1 MARNAAVGTA
11 LVASLTKAAA
21 SPDMTD
27 PDIVVLRQKVHGMP
41 PASYGAK
48 LRDRLPDHEVVVAT
62 TPTEER
68 DLIER
73 ARVVTGI
80 DFDAEW
86 LDAARNLEL
95 FACTYAGT
103 GHLDIDAF
111 ADAGVAVTNAA
122 GVHGPNISE
131 YVIGALVAHERQFRQ
146 AWENQERNRWQAYPV
161 RELHGSTAAV
171 VGLGAIGEAL
181 VERLDAFGVETVG
194 VRYTPEKGGPTDEV
208 VGFDEVHRALA
219 RADYVILACPLTD
232 TTRGLIDADALA
244 SMRTDALLVNVAR
257 GPVVDTDDLVTALRD
272 DDIRAATLDVTDPE
286 PLPADHP
293 LWSFEN
299 VQITPHNAGNT
310 PKYYDRLADILAT
323 NIRRIEE
330 TDETEGLENQVG

>member
-1 MARNAAVGTA
+1 
-11 LVASLTKAAA
+11 
-21 SPDMTD
+21 MTE
-27 PDIVVLRQKVHGMP
+27 PDILVLRQKVHGMSP
-41 PASYGAK
+41 SSYGAK
-48 LRDRLPDHEVVVAT
+48 LRDRLPDHEVAVAT
-62 TPTEER
+62 TPDEER
-68 DLIER
+68 DLIQR
-73 ARVVTGI
+73 ARVATGI
-80 DFDAEW
+80 HFDTSW
-86 LDAARNLEL
+86 LDHAENLDL
-95 FACTYAGT
+95 FACAYAGT
-103 GHLDIDAF
+103 GHLDIDAL

-131 YVIGALVAHERQFRQ
+131 YVIGALVAHERQFRRAREQ
-146 AWENQERNRWQAYPV
+146 QERNHWQAYPV
-161 RELHGSTAAV
+161 RELYDSTAAV

-181 VERLDAFGVETVG
+181 VERLDAFGVDTIG

-208 VGFDEVHRALA
+208 VGFDSIHSALA

-257 GPVVDTDDLVTALRD
+257 GPIVDTDDLVTALRD

-323 NIRRIEE
+323 NLRRIEE
-330 TDETEGLENQVG
+330 TGETAGLENQVV

>member
-1 MARNAAVGTA
+1 
-11 LVASLTKAAA
+11 
-21 SPDMTD
+21 MTD
-27 PDIVVLRQKVHGMP
+27 PDIAVLRQKVHGMA
-41 PASYGAK
+41 PASYGAA
-48 LRDRLPDHEVVVAT
+48 LRDRLPDREVAVAT
-62 TPTEER
+62 TPAEER

-80 DFDAEW
+80 HFETEW
-86 LDAARNLEL
+86 LERAENLDL
-95 FACTYAGT
+95 FACAYAGT

-146 AWENQERNRWQAYPV
+146 AWEHQERNHWEAYPV
-161 RELHGSTAAV
+161 RELQGSTAAV

-181 VERLDAFGVETVG
+181 TEKLDAFGVETVG

-208 VGFDEVHRALA
+208 VGFDDVHVALA

-232 TTRGLIDADALA
+232 TTRGLIDDEALA
-244 SMRTDALLVNVAR
+244 SMRADGLLINVAR
-257 GPVVDTDDLVTALRD
+257 GPVVDTDALVAALRD
-272 DDIRAATLDVTDPE
+272 ADIRGATLDVTDPE

-323 NIRRIEE
+323 NLRRMEE
-330 TDETEGLENQVG
+330 TGAVDGLENQVV